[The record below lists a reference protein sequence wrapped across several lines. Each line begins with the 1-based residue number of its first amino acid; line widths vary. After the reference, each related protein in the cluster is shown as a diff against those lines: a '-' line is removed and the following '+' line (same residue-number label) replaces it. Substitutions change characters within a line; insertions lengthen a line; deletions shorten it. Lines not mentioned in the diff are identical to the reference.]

1 MAPVPGLHLHPPWH
15 PPAPAPGPG
24 GHDGLGDGDGD
35 NGGDDSDDDDGDDD
49 NRDVCYATYP
59 VQMLGSARSK
69 TRTWVSEKPSSSS
82 PLRSSSSPS

>member
-15 PPAPAPGPG
+15 PPATAPGPG
-24 GHDGLGDGDGD
+24 GHDGHGDGD
-35 NGGDDSDDDDGDDD
+35 NGGDDHNDDDDDD

-69 TRTWVSEKPSSSS
+69 SRTWLSEK
-82 PLRSSSSPS
+82 LSSSSPS

>member
-24 GHDGLGDGDGD
+24 DQDGHGHGD
-35 NGGDDSDDDDGDDD
+35 NGGDDSNDDDNDLDDDDDDGDD

-69 TRTWVSEKPSSSS
+69 SRTWLSEK
-82 PLRSSSSPS
+82 LSSSSPS